1 MIKWQFYSVCPSL
14 PASKHVHTKSDKRGA
29 KQLTIK
35 NEKKSVKEK
44 VSSRKKITV
53 KPKSRQ
59 RDQPKKKSRIYQH
72 IRESHGKNHLND
84 QEKIIRIFIWNYLIT
99 NFFHNIYTVSER
111 HCSRNL
117 CFIVLKVTEISEHTP
132 TAPPTSLHVITGKF
146 EWVVH

>member
-29 KQLTIK
+29 RQLTVK

-59 RDQPKKKSRIYQH
+59 RDQPKKKPDLPTYK
-72 IRESHGKNHLND
+72 REPW
-84 QEKIIRIFIWNYLIT
+84 EKP
-99 NFFHNIYTVSER
+99 
-111 HCSRNL
+111 
-117 CFIVLKVTEISEHTP
+117 LK
-132 TAPPTSLHVITGKF
+132 
-146 EWVVH
+146 

>member
-1 MIKWQFYSVCPSL
+1 MSQLGFHSVIIQSSPPGCCKCVHRSKKKRSWVIKWQFYSVCPSL

-29 KQLTIK
+29 RQLTVE

-59 RDQPKKKSRIYQH
+59 RDHPKKKSRIYQH

-84 QEKIIRIFIWNYLIT
+84 QEKNNR
-99 NFFHNIYTVSER
+99 NFDLKLSHNELLSQYI
-111 HCSRNL
+111 H
-117 CFIVLKVTEISEHTP
+117 
-132 TAPPTSLHVITGKF
+132 GKRKAL
-146 EWVVH
+146 